1 MTTTTTTNDEI
12 DFDFSQ
18 FDDTLIS
25 DNQKQNLIDY
35 INQIKNQKRSISD
48 ELNQYKLS
56 TGNVKRRRT
65 TKRQLLSN
73 SISLPIINN
82 EQTNNLQT
90 MFETLIYIV
99 HEINLEQIKLSTT
112 INQLIK
118 RINQNELYLN
128 QLNNN
133 IENLYEQYHTKQYS
147 EFEIDPIDLPVKLSS
162 SSTIIDNNY
171 QQPIDMSTTGN
182 NYNSIDNTT
191 TKTIGKSSSNKEY
204 IELGDPSIGLSCLVL
219 KRKYDQVRRRTEL
232 AYIHGEKRAIG
243 RLLTFLIRQFFSN
256 EELRNASLDGR
267 VRNTQALSK
276 DRMSIID
283 KHLQTIFGID
293 YNLYRITKDCAEQVN
308 VVCRHARNPK
318 NFFDNNNNSNTNIK
332 IEMNNNS
339 IINQNDIVEDNEY
352 ESFQEQLF
360 IQANEQRF
368 HELARDYDIVH
379 NEVVKQREIESQ
391 LRTENEQL
399 KNLSHDI
406 EQQLST
412 IRQNEQQLNT
422 KLETTTEQVRQLST
436 EKEQLKNTIHEKEQ
450 ENYELRKQRES
461 LEEENHQVHETNNT
475 TITRLQELEN
485 TSSQLQSLESL
496 WNKER
501 QLYIEQLQILE
512 QSLIESK
519 KLSIDQQ
526 TKIMQLT
533 IQLESTEGQLQ
544 AQKRALDMGV
554 DEKNETILNL
564 DRQLRE
570 KTQRIEQ
577 LQTDL
582 QRNIRQM
589 ENQQITSNKT
599 IQSLKNQIDELLKKN
614 ILINEQYDEQN
625 QLLVKITTERD
636 VIKAD
641 MRSLSETFD
650 KQSIENGK

>member
-56 TGNVKRRRT
+56 TGHVKRRRT

-399 KNLSHDI
+399 KNLSNDI

>member
-1 MTTTTTTNDEI
+1 MTTTNDDI

-18 FDDTLIS
+18 LDDTLIS

-48 ELNQYKLS
+48 ELNQFKLS
-56 TGNVKRRRT
+56 TGHVKRRRT

-90 MFETLIYIV
+90 MLETLIYIV
-99 HEINLEQIKLSTT
+99 HEINLEQVKLSTT

-128 QLNNN
+128 QLNIN
-133 IENLYEQYHTKQYS
+133 IETLYEQYHAKQYS
-147 EFEIDPIDLPVKLSS
+147 ELQIDPIELPSKSS
-162 SSTIIDNNY
+162 SSSIIDNNNY

-182 NYNSIDNTT
+182 NYNSIDNT

-276 DRMSIID
+276 DRMCIID
-283 KHLQTIFGID
+283 KHLQSIFGID

-318 NFFDNNNNSNTNIK
+318 NFFDNNSNNNSNIK
-332 IEMNNNS
+332 IEMNNS
-339 IINQNDIVEDNEY
+339 TINQNDIVEDKQYDEY

-368 HELARDYDIVH
+368 HELAREYDIVH
-379 NEVVKQREIESQ
+379 NEVAKQREIENQ
-391 LRTENEQL
+391 LRTDNEELQ
-399 KNLSHDI
+399 KVSHEV

-422 KLETTTEQVRQLST
+422 KLETTMEQLRQLSN
-436 EKEQLKNTIHEKEQ
+436 EKEQLKNTIYEKEQ
-450 ENYELRKQRES
+450 ENYELQKQRES
-461 LEEENHQVHETNNT
+461 LEEENRQVHETNSS
-475 TITRLQELEN
+475 IIARLQELEN
-485 TSSQLQSLESL
+485 TSCQLQSLELL

-501 QLYIEQLQILE
+501 QLYTEQLQTLE

-526 TKIMQLT
+526 TKIMQFT
-533 IQLESTEGQLQ
+533 IQLESTDGQLE
-544 AQKRALDMGV
+544 AQKRSLDMGI
-554 DEKNETILNL
+554 DEKNEAILNL

-577 LQTDL
+577 LQIDL

-599 IQSLKNQIDELLKKN
+599 IQSLKNQIDEVLKKN
-614 ILINEQYDEQN
+614 VLINEKHDEQN
-625 QLLVKITTERD
+625 QLLVKVT
-636 VIKAD
+636 
-641 MRSLSETFD
+641 S
-650 KQSIENGK
+650 G